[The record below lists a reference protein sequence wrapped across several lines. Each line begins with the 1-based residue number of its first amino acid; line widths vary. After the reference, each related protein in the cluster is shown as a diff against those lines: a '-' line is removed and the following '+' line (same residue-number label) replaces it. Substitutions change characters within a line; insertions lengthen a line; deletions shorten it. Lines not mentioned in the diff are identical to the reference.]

1 MKNMKLNKSM
11 IIIIFSICIIIS
23 CLSGCTENDTQN
35 ENGTN
40 DKNDFNDD
48 QGQDNDKNND
58 NLTDEEDTDRFI
70 GIWTGNLV
78 LESEKGDTIITEFK
92 FEENTVDVTMRYDL
106 IEEDDESDDK
116 WWNWRDKEDE
126 NKEEKS
132 DSITITYNYEVQGDE
147 LVLESSSEKDGK
159 TSTTVYFYSFND
171 DYDVLYIDGYA
182 FTKN

>member
-40 DKNDFNDD
+40 DD

-58 NLTDEEDTDRFI
+58 NPTDEEDTERFI
-70 GIWTGNLV
+70 GTWTGNLV

-92 FEENTVDVTMRYDL
+92 FEENTVDVTMRYEL
-106 IEEDDESDDK
+106 IEEDDDESNDK

-171 DYDVLYIDGYA
+171 DYDVLYIDGSA